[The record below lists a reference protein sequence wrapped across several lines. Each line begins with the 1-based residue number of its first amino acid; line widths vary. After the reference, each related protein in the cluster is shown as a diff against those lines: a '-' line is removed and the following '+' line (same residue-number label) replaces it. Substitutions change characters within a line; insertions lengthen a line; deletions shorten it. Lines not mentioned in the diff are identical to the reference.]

1 MLNAVQKPREV
12 KTGSGKSTGNISES
26 YSGAVRG
33 QEPNRSG
40 LRCGGAEMVPA
51 KIYSICETFTC

>member
-26 YSGAVRG
+26 CSAAVRG

-40 LRCGGAEMVPA
+40 LRCGVRRCGNGAS
-51 KIYSICETFTC
+51 KNIQHL